1 MILMLLL
8 THTPTKTNVFFDAT
22 LGSVLLVEREAER
35 RRRREMSTRPEIS
48 PRRLPSPARSPPAA
62 ADGCATPNCLSST
75 AAAPDPA
82 EKSAAERM
90 QSAQ

>member
-35 RRRREMSTRPEIS
+35 RRRREMSTRPELS

-75 AAAPDPA
+75 ASAPDPA